1 MQQIHNMDMLGNLLM
16 DALHSHINQIPQ
28 MQKVQIQKKTNATNT
43 MELSGHIMMAIPH
56 ATSTASILCL
66 HWLSDRLFIQNINK
80 LQEM

>member
-1 MQQIHNMDMLGNLLM
+1 MQQIHNMDLLGNLLM
-16 DALHSHINQIPQ
+16 D
-28 MQKVQIQKKTNATNT
+28 VQPYKPNTANAKSANTKKTNETNM

-66 HWLSDRLFIQNINK
+66 HWLSDHLFIQNINK

>member
-1 MQQIHNMDMLGNLLM
+1 
-16 DALHSHINQIPQ
+16 
-28 MQKVQIQKKTNATNT
+28 MQKVQIQKKTNETNM